1 MVRQIRLDQIDDVM
15 AEAVQ
20 KLVRTTTLEW
30 SARVKK
36 ATPVFRPELGESG
49 VGGRLRAAWQTD
61 VSKPYTGTILNNMEY
76 AEPVAYGQNLPP
88 SWGGRYR
95 TRQAT
100 VKGYPEI
107 IGKELENWA
116 RGEYE
121 KIKRGI

>member
-1 MVRQIRLDQIDDVM
+1 MTRKIRLDQIDDVM

-20 KLVRTTTLEW
+20 KLVRATTLEW

-36 ATPVFRPELGESG
+36 ATPVDT
-49 VGGRLRAAWQTD
+49 GRLRMAWQTD
-61 VSKPYTGTILNNMEY
+61 VSKPYTGTILNNMDY
-76 AEPVAYGQNLPP
+76 AEPVAYGENLPP
-88 SWGGRYR
+88 SWGGQYR

-107 IGKELENWA
+107 IGKEFENWSK
-116 RGEYE
+116 GEYE